1 MRLLALGHFTGRLD
15 LPPLGKQN
23 RPIMATSP
31 KPAAKKPRKP
41 GTGVRKAA
49 QLARLAGADATTE
62 DMRLRAKREKARTY
76 ERAKRAAAVA
86 ANPCITRE
94 GRDEELAKIF
104 AEEYVTHFN
113 KGAAYLAIRPDVK
126 NPKDCAAD
134 YMRRPL
140 VMAAVKK
147 AREEKEARR
156 AAEGGLTRDK
166 VLGLLERMLLHD
178 PREMYEEDGSPKAPT
193 DMSDDSALVPNG
205 FETVTRRDEK
215 SGKFVSVATNKM
227 KTVPREALL
236 QLAMRHHGL
245 LNDKLDV
252 SVSGRVEVWDA
263 AAMACLTAEELEQL
277 DRITAKMDAAREAA
291 KKEAGRA

>member
-1 MRLLALGHFTGRLD
+1 
-15 LPPLGKQN
+15 
-23 RPIMATSP
+23 MASTS

-41 GTGVRKAA
+41 GTGVRKTA
-49 QLARLAGADATTE
+49 QLAKLAGADATTA
-62 DMRLRAKREKARTY
+62 DMRLRAKREKARSL
-76 ERAKRAAAVA
+76 ERAEKAAAVK

-94 GRDEELAKIF
+94 GRDEELAKIY

-126 NPKDCAAD
+126 NPKDCADD
-134 YMRRPL
+134 YMRRPV

-147 AREEKEARR
+147 AREDKEARR

-178 PREMYEEDGSPKAPT
+178 PREMYNDDGTLKAPT
-193 DMSDDSALVPNG
+193 EMSDDSALVLNG
-205 FETVTRRDEK
+205 FEANKAV
-215 SGKFVSVATNKM
+215 GKEGKPVVSTTKV

-245 LNDKLDV
+245 LNDKLDL
-252 SVSGRVEVWDA
+252 SVSGSVAVYDA
-263 AAMACLTAEELEQL
+263 AALATLTSEELEQL
-277 DRITAKMDAAREAA
+277 DRITAKLDAARAAA
-291 KKEAGRA
+291 KSADKGK